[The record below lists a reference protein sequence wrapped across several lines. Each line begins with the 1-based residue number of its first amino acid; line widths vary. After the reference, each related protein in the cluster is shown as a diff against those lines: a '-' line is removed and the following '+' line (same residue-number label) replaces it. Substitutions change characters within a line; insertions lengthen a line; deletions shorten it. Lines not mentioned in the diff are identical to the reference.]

1 MATGTAGTT
10 ARLFPTQQIHYLRKD
25 ITYADA
31 GDTVTVG
38 VLPAGAL
45 ILKAISG
52 VHVSTAFSGGSAYT
66 LDVGY
71 STDSGTNNLGTLL
84 TLAAVGFVI
93 LDETV
98 TDMYLTADRTIQA
111 LVTSDGT
118 AGVAQIIIAYIPN
131 Q

>member
-10 ARLFPTQQIHYLRKD
+10 ARIYPTQQIHYLRKD
-25 ITYADA
+25 ITFSDA
-31 GDTVTVG
+31 GKTVTVG
-38 VLPAGAL
+38 VLPAGAV

-52 VHVSTAFSGGSAYT
+52 VHVSTAFAGGSAYT

-71 STDSGTNNLGTLL
+71 STDSGTNNLGTAL
-84 TLAAVGFVI
+84 TLAALGFVI

-111 LVTSDGT
+111 AVTSDGT
-118 AGVAQIIIAYIPN
+118 SGVAQICIAYIPN

>member
-1 MATGTAGTT
+1 MATDTAGTT
-10 ARLFPTQQIHYLRKD
+10 ARVTEHQVVHFIRKD
-25 ITYADA
+25 ITYSNA
-31 GDTVTVG
+31 GQTVTVG

-45 ILKAISG
+45 IVKAMSG

-71 STDSGTNNLGTLL
+71 STDSGTNNLATAL
-84 TLAAVGFVI
+84 TLAAVGFVV

-118 AGVAQIIIAYIPN
+118 AGVAQIVIAYIPN
-131 Q
+131 L